1 MICIANLDGYFKKIN
16 PAFQNNLGFSEE
28 ELLSKPFIEFVHP
41 DHVSSTIKEIEK
53 LATGQTTISFENK
66 FIKKDGSFIDISWVA
81 NPSISTGD
89 LFAIGRNISEE
100 ILRKNEINELINFQ
114 NVILNGTDYSIIATN
129 PDGIITLYNK
139 GAQKLL
145 GYSKEEI
152 INKVT
157 PGILHDANEV
167 ITRAKILSQ
176 ELKVNVEPGF
186 DVFVVKSRLGIADVN
201 EWTYIKKNGER
212 IAVELAVT
220 TLRNLKNE
228 ITGYLGIANDVTE
241 KKKSIQLIKEGEQ
254 RFLKVFE
261 ENPIAMSIT
270 NIETSRFDYANKAF
284 LELAGFKKEEVI
296 GKTSLEIN
304 ITSLEIRDEVS
315 SMFSNAGYLKNYES
329 YIVTKKGDKIW
340 IILSLEFVEINN
352 KKFILSTMHNIQQ
365 RKIIEEEI
373 KQAKLLAEES
383 LKAKDAFLTNMS
395 HEIRTPM
402 NAIVGFGNL
411 LKDTKLDNEQKDFI
425 STINIAAENL
435 LGVIN
440 DILDFSKIESGKIVL
455 EDVPFSILE
464 MLNNLKKIN
473 NHKAIEKQ
481 IILEFNTDPTLPNY
495 ISGDPT
501 RINQILINLIN
512 NAIRFTNSGKV
523 SINSR
528 KINENNE
535 IITICFDII
544 DTGIGI
550 SEEKLPIIFERFT
563 QANSDTTRNYGGTG
577 LGLSISKALV
587 EMLGGNLNVISKL
600 SEGSTFSVTLPL
612 KKINR
617 EVIEKVEKIFY
628 PSSPKNEIKILLV
641 EDNLLN
647 QKLAIRVLND
657 FGFKIELAENGLI
670 AIGMLKNGNYDIVIM
685 DLQMPV
691 MDGYE
696 ATKIIRQEFKSS
708 IPIVAMTAHSI
719 VGEMEKCI
727 NIGMNDYISKPFSPH
742 ELYNKI
748 LLHAQKLQTNNQ
760 INSDTTFQKSK
771 NVVNLNYLRELSGG
785 SLTFEKEMI
794 ELFVN
799 HVPEDLEL
807 LNISIIKSDFNS
819 IKAIA
824 HKLKSSFSLIGVE
837 GSDELSEIENNA
849 DSKKN
854 IETISS
860 LFGLIKTNV
869 NEALIELKKEP
880 KN

>member
-1 MICIANLDGYFKKIN
+1 
-16 PAFQNNLGFSEE
+16 
-28 ELLSKPFIEFVHP
+28 
-41 DHVSSTIKEIEK
+41 
-53 LATGQTTISFENK
+53 
-66 FIKKDGSFIDISWVA
+66 
-81 NPSISTGD
+81 
-89 LFAIGRNISEE
+89 
-100 ILRKNEINELINFQ
+100 
-114 NVILNGTDYSIIATN
+114 
-129 PDGIITLYNK
+129 
-139 GAQKLL
+139 
-145 GYSKEEI
+145 
-152 INKVT
+152 
-157 PGILHDANEV
+157 
-167 ITRAKILSQ
+167 
-176 ELKVNVEPGF
+176 
-186 DVFVVKSRLGIADVN
+186 
-201 EWTYIKKNGER
+201 
-212 IAVELAVT
+212 
-220 TLRNLKNE
+220 
-228 ITGYLGIANDVTE
+228 
-241 KKKSIQLIKEGEQ
+241 
-254 RFLKVFE
+254 
-261 ENPIAMSIT
+261 MSIT